1 MFENILPIQ
10 LTHQAQRRLRDATSI
25 AQTSTTAAN
34 STIIDIRPH
43 PEQTENT
50 LRQSIQESLNKITSD
65 QWSEAGVDMP
75 SLLLWDEQGL
85 RYFEDVTYSPSYYLT
100 NEEIGLLEKNKYK
113 IAERI
118 EPGSMLVELGSGNLR
133 KIKILL
139 EALDELGRDV
149 DYFALDVSLP
159 ELQRTLALVPPGHF
173 NHVRCFGLLGTYDD
187 GREWLNKPE
196 IQSRPKTLLSLGS
209 TLGSFQRHEVADFL
223 KSFCTPDNA
232 AGRSPSY
239 LIGFDGCKDANR
251 VFKAYN
257 DPEGAN
263 QRFVKNGLCRANQI
277 LGYDAFD
284 LNHWHVKGIW
294 EAENGRHSQYY
305 YPDTDLSLGDRD
317 GMQFV
322 PAGKS
327 ILAIQSHKYDV
338 KDQNELTEKA
348 GLDIVDSWSSG
359 QGYSPAGLM
368 AACWASQYN
377 MITRI
382 IDQKPGRTR
391 TGHADGLHSRT
402 LEIMDSFGLV
412 DHILRQ
418 AVVESEMCYWACVDD
433 EFGNIKRVKRTS
445 SQPENLSRFGQ
456 VLLNQGL
463 IEDILIQHINEI
475 GRVNV
480 EWQKRAEM
488 LDLSSN
494 FSDYP
499 VTVKVKD
506 LANSNQ
512 ETEIIHAR
520 YIVACDGSHG
530 WTREQLHVRMET
542 HSEESTWGVIDI
554 APITNFPDVRQ
565 SCAIRSE
572 INGSIMTAPR
582 ENRLL
587 RLYIQLKG
595 NDELEKV
602 ARQGSEES
610 PKALVKIAERAMKPY
625 YLRYKYCDWWSIY
638 SISQRLVKHHRIHD
652 RIFLAGDAA
661 HTHSP
666 MAGQGMNISMQD
678 TYNLIWKLGSV
689 ITHNANPA
697 ILETYESERRPVART
712 LMKLDKRVLSAY
724 EQKDPTGEGV
734 DKVREQYAGFMSG
747 TGVVYEPSILVAD
760 HDTKFRLSRAGME
773 DVKVGMRL
781 TCFNKKIKNQADGS
795 MKHLLSLLRSTGV
808 WRLLVFAGNLRQ
820 EAQLKKLNEFAT
832 SSLAENHLH
841 KLSSFVESFLIH
853 ASPRDSI
860 DFFDI
865 PEMFRPF
872 DETFGWDY
880 GRIFSDFEDPEDN
893 SLSNGVI
900 GAGNHEPGNDIMEF
914 VILCRPDQHV
924 AWIGGLDD
932 LEELKRMFA
941 RIFNM

>member
-25 AQTSTTAAN
+25 PQTSTTAAN

-65 QWSEAGVDMP
+65 QCNEAGVMP

-133 KIKILL
+133 KIKIVLD
-139 EALDELGRDV
+139 ALDELGRDV

-223 KSFCTPDNA
+223 KSFCAPDNA
-232 AGRSPSY
+232 AGRRPSY
-239 LIGFDGCKDANR
+239 LIGLDGCKDANR

-284 LNHWHVKGIW
+284 LTHWHVKGTW

-305 YPDTDLSLGDRD
+305 YPDTDVSLGDRD

-327 ILAIQSHKYDV
+327 ISAIQSHKYDV
-338 KDQNELTEKA
+338 KDQNELAEKA
-348 GLDIVDSWSSG
+348 ELDIVDSWSSG
-359 QGYSPAGLM
+359 QGYNLLIIGAGPAGLL

-418 AVVESEMCYWACVDD
+418 AIVESEMRYWACVDD
-433 EFGNIKRVKRTS
+433 EFGNIKREKRTS

-463 IEDILIQHINEI
+463 IEDILIRHINEM

-494 FSDYP
+494 SSDYP

-512 ETEIIHAR
+512 ETEIIRAR
-520 YIVACDGSHG
+520 YIVACDGSRG
-530 WTREQLHVRMET
+530 WTREQLHVPMET

-554 APITNFPDVRQ
+554 APITNFPDARQ
-565 SCAIRSE
+565 SCAIKSK

-595 NDELEKV
+595 NDALEKV
-602 ARQGSEES
+602 ARRGSEES
-610 PKALVKIAERAMKPY
+610 PKALVNIAERAMKPY
-625 YLRYKYCDWWSIY
+625 YL
-638 SISQRLVKHHRIHD
+638 

-712 LMKLDKRVLSAY
+712 LMELDKRVLSAY
-724 EQKDPTGEGV
+724 EQEDSKGEGV
-734 DKVREQYAGFMSG
+734 DKVRQQYAGFMSG

-760 HDTKFRLSRAGME
+760 YDTKFRLSRAGME

-781 TCFNKKIKNQADGS
+781 ACFNKKVKNQADGA
-795 MKHLLSLLRSTGV
+795 MKHLLSFLRSTGV
-808 WRLLVFAGNLRQ
+808 WRVLLFAGDLRQ

-832 SSLAENHLH
+832 SSLAKNYLH

-853 ASPRDSI
+853 ASPRDPI

-880 GRIFSDFEDPEDN
+880 GRIFTDFEDPEDN
-893 SLSNGVI
+893 LLSNGI
-900 GAGNHEPGNDIMEF
+900 SMSLG
-914 VILCRPDQHV
+914 
-924 AWIGGLDD
+924 
-932 LEELKRMFA
+932 
-941 RIFNM
+941 

>member
-359 QGYSPAGLM
+359 QGYSEFFP
-368 AACWASQYN
+368 
-377 MITRI
+377 
-382 IDQKPGRTR
+382 
-391 TGHADGLHSRT
+391 
-402 LEIMDSFGLV
+402 EIV
-412 DHILRQ
+412 
-418 AVVESEMCYWACVDD
+418 
-433 EFGNIKRVKRTS
+433 
-445 SQPENLSRFGQ
+445 
-456 VLLNQGL
+456 
-463 IEDILIQHINEI
+463 
-475 GRVNV
+475 
-480 EWQKRAEM
+480 
-488 LDLSSN
+488 
-494 FSDYP
+494 
-499 VTVKVKD
+499 
-506 LANSNQ
+506 
-512 ETEIIHAR
+512 
-520 YIVACDGSHG
+520 
-530 WTREQLHVRMET
+530 
-542 HSEESTWGVIDI
+542 
-554 APITNFPDVRQ
+554 
-565 SCAIRSE
+565 
-572 INGSIMTAPR
+572 PR
-582 ENRLL
+582 
-587 RLYIQLKG
+587 
-595 NDELEKV
+595 
-602 ARQGSEES
+602 
-610 PKALVKIAERAMKPY
+610 
-625 YLRYKYCDWWSIY
+625 
-638 SISQRLVKHHRIHD
+638 
-652 RIFLAGDAA
+652 
-661 HTHSP
+661 
-666 MAGQGMNISMQD
+666 
-678 TYNLIWKLGSV
+678 
-689 ITHNANPA
+689 
-697 ILETYESERRPVART
+697 
-712 LMKLDKRVLSAY
+712 
-724 EQKDPTGEGV
+724 
-734 DKVREQYAGFMSG
+734 
-747 TGVVYEPSILVAD
+747 
-760 HDTKFRLSRAGME
+760 
-773 DVKVGMRL
+773 
-781 TCFNKKIKNQADGS
+781 
-795 MKHLLSLLRSTGV
+795 
-808 WRLLVFAGNLRQ
+808 
-820 EAQLKKLNEFAT
+820 
-832 SSLAENHLH
+832 
-841 KLSSFVESFLIH
+841 
-853 ASPRDSI
+853 
-860 DFFDI
+860 
-865 PEMFRPF
+865 
-872 DETFGWDY
+872 
-880 GRIFSDFEDPEDN
+880 
-893 SLSNGVI
+893 
-900 GAGNHEPGNDIMEF
+900 
-914 VILCRPDQHV
+914 
-924 AWIGGLDD
+924 
-932 LEELKRMFA
+932 
-941 RIFNM
+941 